1 MFDDLSNVFVI
12 DSLDTEKGKM
22 DKKEMIFGIVTRID
36 LLNFITLNLK
46 TEAGHHNGNV

>member
-1 MFDDLSNVFVI
+1 MFDDLFAI